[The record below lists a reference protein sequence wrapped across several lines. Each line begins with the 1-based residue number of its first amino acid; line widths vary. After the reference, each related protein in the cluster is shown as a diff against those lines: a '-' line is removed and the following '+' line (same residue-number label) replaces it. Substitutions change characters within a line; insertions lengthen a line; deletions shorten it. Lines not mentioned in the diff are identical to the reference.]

1 MNDDRLPLSEEV
13 FNQIVVHISEG
24 DWVEGEKLPSE
35 SQLCEM
41 FHVSRISVRAAL
53 QKLKGQGLITT
64 KPGVGSFVCR
74 PERDSDADGL
84 LTDQIAGEAFREFFE
99 FRQAIEFKAIELF
112 VIHATKSDEE
122 ELKRA
127 LDGMLSC
134 GEDRERFALYDRAFH
149 MAIIRGSKN
158 SFLYNAMESLE
169 PTHRSYLEE
178 VGKLTKKS
186 NAQRYR
192 EHKKL
197 YEMLL
202 QKKPGIVKE
211 RILDPDMCCDLSR
224 Y

>member
-1 MNDDRLPLSEEV
+1 MNDGRLPLSEEV
-13 FNQIVVHISEG
+13 FNQIMVRISEG
-24 DWVEGEKLPSE
+24 DWVEGQKLPSE

-53 QKLKGQGLITT
+53 QKLKGQGLIST

-74 PERDSDADGL
+74 PEKEDEGSGL
-84 LTDQIAGEAFREFFE
+84 LTEQIAGEAFREFFE

-122 ELKRA
+122 ELKKA

-134 GEDRERFALYDRAFH
+134 GEDRVRFALYDRAFH

-158 SFLYNAMESLE
+158 SFLWNAMESLE
-169 PTHRSYLEE
+169 SVHRSYLEE
-178 VGKLTKKS
+178 VGRVTKKT
-186 NAQRYR
+186 NAQRYK
-192 EHKKL
+192 EHQKL

-202 QKKPGIVKE
+202 KKKPGIVKE
-211 RILDPDMCCDLSR
+211 RILDPDMCCDLSKF
-224 Y
+224 

>member
-1 MNDDRLPLSEEV
+1 MNDGRLPLSEEV
-13 FNQIVVHISEG
+13 FNQIMVRISEG
-24 DWVEGEKLPSE
+24 DWVEGQKLPSE

-53 QKLKGQGLITT
+53 QKLKGQGLIST

-74 PERDSDADGL
+74 PEKEDDGNGL
-84 LTDQIAGEAFREFFE
+84 LTEQIAGEAFREFFE

-122 ELKRA
+122 ELKKA

-134 GEDRERFALYDRAFH
+134 GEDRVRFALYDRAFH

-158 SFLYNAMESLE
+158 SFLWNAMESLE
-169 PTHRSYLEE
+169 SVHRSYLEE
-178 VGKLTKKS
+178 VGRVTKKT
-186 NAQRYR
+186 NAQRYK
-192 EHKKL
+192 EHQKL

-202 QKKPGIVKE
+202 KKKPGIVKE
-211 RILDPDMCCDLSR
+211 RILDPDMCCDLSKF
-224 Y
+224 

>member
-13 FNQIVVHISEG
+13 FNQIVVRISEG

-74 PERDSDADGL
+74 PEKDNESDGL
-84 LTDQIAGEAFREFFE
+84 LTQQIAGEAFREFFE

-112 VIHATKSDEE
+112 VIHATKNDEE
-122 ELKRA
+122 ELKKA
-127 LDGMLSC
+127 LDGMFAC
-134 GEDRERFALYDRAFH
+134 GEDREQFAIYDRAFH

-158 SFLYNAMESLE
+158 SFLYNAMENLE
-169 PTHRSYLEE
+169 PIHRSYLAE
-178 VGKLTKKS
+178 VGRVTKKT
-186 NAQRYR
+186 NAQRYK

-197 YEMLL
+197 YEMLMK
-202 QKKPGIVKE
+202 KKPGIVKE
-211 RILDPDMCCDLSR
+211 RILDPDMCCDLSK